1 MVRKLTKTNLL
12 KNPLSVAAHQ
22 FYNIFFK
29 CISCELTLADNPCCS
44 CLATYFGQI
53 PFASSSQPNNKVH
66 LALT

>member
-1 MVRKLTKTNLL
+1 MTKKLLSNLL
-12 KNPLSVAAHQ
+12 KNPSP
-22 FYNIFFK
+22 YNIFFK

-53 PFASSSQPNNKVH
+53 PFTSSSQPNNKVH